1 MMASFLLNPTLILG
15 LFAARSLAIPAP
27 SSENSYVAK
36 RATAAL
42 SCWDNASNGQFFT
55 AKNAEWEI
63 VCGKDYV

>member
-1 MMASFLLNPTLILG
+1 MASSLLNPTLILG

-27 SSENSYVAK
+27 SSDNSYVAR

-42 SCWDNASNGQFFT
+42 SCWDNASNGEVFT
-55 AKNAEWEI
+55 AKNADWEI

>member
-1 MMASFLLNPTLILG
+1 MASFLWNPTLILG
-15 LFAARSLAIPAP
+15 LLAAHSLAVPAP

-42 SCWDNASNGQFFT
+42 SCWDNVSNGKTFT